1 MADVLYVCYEFPS
14 LSQTF
19 ISNEFLQLRR
29 SGVNVR
35 ALALY
40 PAHPEDL
47 GPSERTLVDETL
59 CVLRPGLLAGLGD
72 LCWALARRPGRTA
85 RAIAWLTRG
94 EAPPRRW
101 LAYASHLLYACHVA
115 RRVDLA
121 DVAVYHAHF
130 ATGPAS
136 IAMFLGLLTG
146 KPFTVVAHAYDIYLD
161 RMALGLKLET
171 AEAFVTISNENREW
185 LIHRYGARA
194 RNVRVI
200 HCGVDVRSLAGSVVG
215 SQYSGPPLIV
225 AVGRLASKKGHDTL
239 IRACGALRDQGVA
252 FACQIVGG
260 GDEQAELQGL
270 IAGLGLAQQVRLVGP
285 LPHDQALSLTATAS
299 VAALACRQLAD
310 GDRDGIPVSLMEA
323 MALGVPVV
331 STRVSGIPEL
341 VHDGQNGL
349 LVEQDDHFALADA
362 LDALLRDEGRRRAL
376 GAAARHTVEEEFDL
390 IRTTATM
397 RVLLESVAPTLRT
410 QSGST
415 TSPIG
420 AAFRAG

>member
-19 ISNEFLQLRR
+19 ISNEFLELRR

-40 PAHPEDL
+40 RAHPEDL
-47 GPSERTLVDETL
+47 GRRERKLADETL

-85 RAIAWLTRG
+85 RAIARLTRG

-101 LAYASHLLYACHVA
+101 AAYASHLLYACHVA

-121 DVAVYHAHF
+121 DISVFHAHF

-136 IAMFLGLLTG
+136 VAMFLGLLTG

-171 AEAFVTISNENREW
+171 AAAFVTISNENREW
-185 LIHRYGARA
+185 LIHRYGAPA

-200 HCGVDVRSLAGSVVG
+200 HCGVDTRSLAVPAVDARPSD
-215 SQYSGPPLIV
+215 PPLIV
-225 AVGRLASKKGHDTL
+225 TVGRLAPKKGHDTL
-239 IRACGALRDQGVA
+239 IRACDVLRERGVA
-252 FACQIVGG
+252 FACQIVGA

-270 IAGLGLAQQVRLVGP
+270 IDRFGLTRQVRLVGP
-285 LPHDQALSLTATAS
+285 LPHDQALALTARAS
-299 VAALACRQLAD
+299 VATLACRQIAD

-341 VHDGQNGL
+341 VHHDQNGL
-349 LVEQDDHFALADA
+349 LVEQDDPAALASA
-362 LDALLRDEGRRRAL
+362 LGALLRDEERRRAL
-376 GAAARHTVEEEFDL
+376 GAAGRRTVEEEFDL
-390 IRTTATM
+390 TRNTATM
-397 RVLLESVAPTLRT
+397 RFLLESVAPALRD
-410 QSGST
+410 
-415 TSPIG
+415 TSEGTASPLG

>member
-1 MADVLYVCYEFPS
+1 VADVLYVCYEFPS

-40 PAHPEDL
+40 RAHPEDL
-47 GPSERTLVDETL
+47 GRRERELADETL
-59 CVLRPGLLAGLGD
+59 CVLRPGLLAGFGD
-72 LCWALARRPGRTA
+72 LFWALARRPGRTA

-94 EAPPRRW
+94 EAPLRRW
-101 LAYASHLLYACHVA
+101 VAYASHLLYACHVA

-121 DVAVYHAHF
+121 DVGVFHAHF

-136 IAMFLGLLTG
+136 VAMFLGLLTG

-171 AEAFVTISNENREW
+171 AAAFVTISNENREW
-185 LIHRYGARA
+185 LIYRYGARA

-200 HCGVDVRSLAGSVVG
+200 HCGVDTHSLAGPAAKAQPSE
-215 SQYSGPPLIV
+215 PPLIV
-225 AVGRLASKKGHDTL
+225 AVGRLTAKKGHDTL
-239 IRACGALRDQGVA
+239 IRACGLLRDQGVA
-252 FACQIVGG
+252 FTCQIVGG
-260 GDEQAELQGL
+260 GEEQAQLQSL
-270 IAGLGLAQQVRLVGP
+270 IDGLGLTRQVRLIGP
-285 LPHDQALSLTATAS
+285 LPHDQALGLTASAA
-299 VAALACRQLAD
+299 VAALACRQIAD

-341 VHDGQNGL
+341 VQHDQNGL
-349 LVEQDDHFALADA
+349 LVEQDDPVALASA
-362 LDALLRDEGRRRAL
+362 LGALLREEKRRRAL
-376 GAAARHTVEEEFDL
+376 GAAGRRTVEKEFDL
-390 IRTTATM
+390 TRTTATM
-397 RVLLESVAPTLRT
+397 RVLLESVAPGLRGRPA
-410 QSGST
+410 GSA
-415 TSPIG
+415 SPIG
-420 AAFRAG
+420 AAFRTG